1 MRSQFVFSLT
11 NNPNMMLQPNTSR
24 EVCLSVYMYSV
35 CICMC
40 VYVTV
45 YLLLCIT
52 GYNFCIHM
60 HLREILSSSCD
71 DYRLPYLK
79 IYNIYTFLENG
90 PDSGFCMQ
98 TKVTLYSFL
107 HINRCICICMYICCG
122 PYSIAVACIQYIYDS
137 TFLT

>member
-24 EVCLSVYMYSV
+24 EVCLSVCLYVQCLYMCACVCMSP
-35 CICMC
+35 CICYC
-40 VYVTV
+40 VLLVTTSV
-45 YLLLCIT
+45 
-52 GYNFCIHM
+52 HM

-107 HINRCICICMYICCG
+107 HINRCTYVCTYVVVLIKL
-122 PYSIAVACIQYIYDS
+122 Q
-137 TFLT
+137 

>member
-1 MRSQFVFSLT
+1 MSL
-11 NNPNMMLQPNTSR
+11 
-24 EVCLSVYMYSV
+24 
-35 CICMC
+35 CICYC
-40 VYVTV
+40 VLLVTTSV
-45 YLLLCIT
+45 
-52 GYNFCIHM
+52 HM

-90 PDSGFCMQ
+90 LDSGFCMQ

-122 PYSIAVACIQYIYDS
+122 PYNIAVAYIQYIYDC
-137 TFLT
+137 TLLT